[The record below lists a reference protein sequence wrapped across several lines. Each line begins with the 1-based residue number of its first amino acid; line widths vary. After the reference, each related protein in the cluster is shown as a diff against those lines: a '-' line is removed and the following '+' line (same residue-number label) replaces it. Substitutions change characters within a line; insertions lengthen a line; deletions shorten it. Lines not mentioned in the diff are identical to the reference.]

1 MIPSHRSKLETP
13 MSNAVKPPVAESLAT
28 TDALLEYRWSPQ
40 PEAGSWVKGIAADIL
55 AEVPWARDFADRLYR
70 LGGIRFYDLVDTV
83 FLAEDD
89 RRLEGAIAAGWERV
103 GEDGGLAIYDQ
114 PRGLFPTIAVGKPTV
129 GVVVEL
135 KVESVADF
143 LAANHLSNAIDG
155 RPLAPYR
162 RAVVAA
168 CGGSI
173 VSVAERHGTRGY
185 STVGGPDV
193 VDVLA
198 VVESLRTRP
207 RDFDDAKEGFVETE
221 RRIEEGIARIGR
233 DYTCDLFFAADRE
246 YWTRRNR
253 AARAQKARQD
263 QFGIGWSNHDHHT
276 YRSSRESFATLVRI
290 WEKLGFSCRERF
302 YAGLAAGWGA
312 QVMEHPITRIVTFND
327 VDLSPEE
334 LIGDFSHDGLAS
346 KETLATIGLWCG
358 LHGEAFLQAGMHHL
372 ECVFDFDAL
381 KEQLER
387 EHGIRTMK
395 PFTDFAFL
403 RQAFTEGER
412 WRVADGRIDR
422 LLTQGLI
429 TPQQAEMFRVEGAIG
444 SHLENLERNDG
455 FKGFN
460 QNGVSEII
468 AATDPRRQARQ
479 DAFETVKYET
489 VGSRGGRS

>member
-1 MIPSHRSKLETP
+1 
-13 MSNAVKPPVAESLAT
+13 MSNAARPPAAESLAT
-28 TDALLEYRWSPQ
+28 TDGLLEFRWTPQ
-40 PEAGSWVKGIAADIL
+40 PEAGAWVKGLADVIL
-55 AEVPWARDFADRLYR
+55 LGLPWARDFADRLHR
-70 LGGIRFYDLVDTV
+70 QAGIRFADLVDTV

-89 RRLEGAIAAGWERV
+89 RRLEGAIAAGWERA
-103 GEDGGLAIYDQ
+103 GESAGLAIYDH

-129 GVVVEL
+129 GVAVEL

-143 LAANHLSNAIDG
+143 LAANHLDRAIDG
-155 RPLAPYR
+155 RAFAPYR
-162 RAVVAA
+162 RAVVVDVE
-168 CGGSI
+168 GSS

-185 STVGGPDV
+185 STDGGPGV

-198 VVESLRTRP
+198 IGESFRTRP
-207 RDFDDAKEGFVETE
+207 RDFDDAAEGFAEAE
-221 RRIEEGIARIGR
+221 RRIDEGIARIGR
-233 DYTCDLFFAADRE
+233 DYTCDFFFAADRE

-253 AARAQKARQD
+253 AALAQKARQD
-263 QFGIGWSNHDHHT
+263 RLGIGWANHDHHT
-276 YRSSRESFATLVRI
+276 YRSSRESFAPLVRL
-290 WEKLGFSCRERF
+290 WEKLGLSCRERF

-312 QVMEHPITRIVTFND
+312 QVMEHPTTRIVTFND

-334 LIGDFSHDGLAS
+334 LIGDFSHDGLAPRES
-346 KETLATIGLWCG
+346 LATIGLWCG

-381 KEQLER
+381 KGQLEL

-395 PFTDFAFL
+395 PFTDFAHL

-412 WRVADGRIDR
+412 WTVAAGRIDR
-422 LLTQGLI
+422 LLSKGLI
-429 TPQQAEMFRVEGAIG
+429 TPPQAEKFRSEGAIG

-489 VGSRGGRS
+489 VGSRSDRT